1 MTYSLKQLFFV
12 FLFLTA
18 AALFFAVGLAHA
30 QTTGGCSGGTCTYVP
45 LEPLPG
51 VNQTGLNFSTYVSG
65 MFRLFITL
73 GALFAVLML
82 VLAGISWMTSESPL
96 KLKAAQER
104 ATAALYGLLLLVACW
119 LILYT
124 INPNLLR
131 FDLFTQTLNTAAQ
144 KNTAPNSTGGTPSGN
159 TIYAAPRPNGAVG
172 DSLLIMSPSSPEK
185 LQQIK
190 DFYNTCTNS
199 LGGSDVQNVDA
210 GSGAT
215 SFFCIR

>member
-1 MTYSLKQLFFV
+1 MTYSLKQLIFV

-18 AALFFAVGLAHA
+18 AVLFFAVGLAHA

-51 VNQTGLNFSTYVSG
+51 VNQTGLGFADYISG

-73 GALFAVLML
+73 GALFAVLMI
-82 VLAGISWMTSESPL
+82 VLAGISYMTSSSPL

-131 FDLFTQTLNTAAQ
+131 FDLFTSTLNTAAQ

>member
-1 MTYSLKQLFFV
+1 MKKLFFI
-12 FLFLTA
+12 FLFLLA
-18 AALFFAVGLAHA
+18 ASPLFATGLAHA

-51 VNQTGLNFSTYVSG
+51 VNQTGLSFAGYISG

-131 FDLFTQTLNTAAQ
+131 FDLFTQTLNTTAQ
-144 KNTAPNSTGGTPSGN
+144 KNTTSGLGESPGSAPAPNTDKSTLN
-159 TIYAAPRPNGAVG
+159 AQIAACEGRGVMRPDPATGV
-172 DSLLIMSPSSPEK
+172 
-185 LQQIK
+185 
-190 DFYNTCTNS
+190 FTCYPN
-199 LGGSDVQNVDA
+199 L
-210 GSGAT
+210 
-215 SFFCIR
+215 

>member
-1 MTYSLKQLFFV
+1 MTYSLKQLIFV

-18 AALFFAVGLAHA
+18 AVLFFAVGLAHA

-51 VNQTGLNFSTYVSG
+51 VNQTGLGFADYISG

-73 GALFAVLML
+73 GALFAVLMI
-82 VLAGISWMTSESPL
+82 VLAGISYMTSSSPL
-96 KLKAAQER
+96 DLSKAKDR
-104 ATAALYGLLLLVACW
+104 MWAALYGLLLLVACW

-131 FDLFTQTLNTAAQ
+131 FDLFTQTLNTTAQ
-144 KNTAPNSTGGTPSGN
+144 KNTAPASGATGGPSP
-159 TIYAAPRPNGAVG
+159 TVYAAPTPAGAVG
-172 DSLLIMSPSSPEK
+172 SGLLIMSPSSPEK

-190 DFYNTCTNS
+190 DFYNNCTNS

-215 SFFCIR
+215 NFFCIR